1 MELHRARGTVS
12 IIEGRNPRTGKPIT
26 RIARF
31 EQVVVK
37 GSTEAEWRASFKYH
51 REFSGD
57 KRLKVMKLEDEGKVD
72 LLTIESVCRLGI

>member
-26 RIARF
+26 RVASF
-31 EQVVVK
+31 GAVVVT
-37 GSTEAEWRASFKYH
+37 GSTEEEWRASFQYH

-57 KRLKVMKLEDEGKVD
+57 KRLKAKKLEDDGKVT